1 MSSPGRPELHKIVA
15 FCLVSS
21 MCLTRG
27 IYLVYLARVGLSF
40 TEVAV
45 YQATFS
51 ASTAILEVPTGLAGD
66 WLGKRR
72 ALCLGSLLLASH
84 ALMMLAVPVVPYVAA
99 AVVEATAYV
108 FISGSDRALLY
119 EAMQGSG
126 SEGRYLQVS
135 SRLMAAESLVSGAS
149 IAAGSLLTEISWSLP
164 FVLSAAACVAQLVI
178 AASIQQHDPLA
189 LERVGGGEGW
199 TLASRLR
206 GALAPIASSA
216 GFVIVMF
223 GLLDGVYGGFYSLN
237 QLLFDGLGIATPAI
251 GGFFS
256 ASYLVNS
263 VSYLAAERLAAKVGR
278 GRLLRVLVTLE
289 LALLALALCLHRHPL
304 PFVAAAFVACALP
317 EMIYVLAESDVQ
329 ERAPAEYRSTSLSL
343 MSLMNSLAS
352 SLLFV
357 GAGLLLDGAGAGATL
372 ALVVACAAGVTGA
385 YLFSIR
391 RSYHVMGDIR

>member
-51 ASTAILEVPTGLAGD
+51 ASTAILEVSTGLAGD

-99 AVVEATAYV
+99 AVVEATAYA

-237 QLLFDGLGIATPAI
+237 QLLFDGLGIATPPSAGSSRRHTSSTPCHTSLRSGSRRRS
-251 GGFFS
+251 GGV
-256 ASYLVNS
+256 ASSGSSL
-263 VSYLAAERLAAKVGR
+263 
-278 GRLLRVLVTLE
+278 
-289 LALLALALCLHRHPL
+289 PL
-304 PFVAAAFVACALP
+304 SSPCSPWPCVCTTTRCP
-317 EMIYVLAESDVQ
+317 SSPQ
-329 ERAPAEYRSTSLSL
+329 PSWRAP
-343 MSLMNSLAS
+343 
-352 SLLFV
+352 
-357 GAGLLLDGAGAGATL
+357 
-372 ALVVACAAGVTGA
+372 C
-385 YLFSIR
+385 R
-391 RSYHVMGDIR
+391 R